1 MVILVKIPGA
11 TQDSPE
17 SPGIGASQRIFLR
30 FIESSYVTLDP
41 ERKEEQRIEKNLI
54 NVSFQKLS
62 IKGKDKQIF
71 IYMPFTRRVIN

>member
-1 MVILVKIPGA
+1 MVISVKIPGA
-11 TQDSPE
+11 TQNSPE
-17 SPGIGASQRIFLR
+17 SPSIGASQRIFLR

-41 ERKEEQRIEKNLI
+41 ERKEEQRIGKK

-62 IKGKDKQIF
+62 IIGKDKQIF